1 MVAILESLNYPPTA
15 LRLDES
21 QRVAVENHFDVP
33 NLQSQVSRITRSIKD
48 DRLRNALKKTL
59 GDLVFL
65 LDYLSLLREQPPFGD
80 YKETLSIL
88 QAVRVDGCR
97 LVTFIETEVLPLDE
111 IDEVL
116 RETFDSTAYAI
127 KHELRRIFECELSE
141 SRIDEQEQP
150 RYSSLLHA
158 RGVLRNCFQH
168 CVIDLVRLF
177 DDSVTGARLY
187 DDWRIRREQSSLLCH
202 ELSALIEFVN
212 DKQGPFPED
221 IVNRLDAF
229 REAGMQLLM
238 YKDWEEYEA
247 LAERLIKTIRQGEYA
262 ADLLHQLGCYLE
274 TLLGHVRT
282 RAVLVDSEKSKD
294 YPQIT
299 QISI

>member
-1 MVAILESLNYPPTA
+1 MVALLESLDYSTTPLGLNESPP
-15 LRLDES
+15 
-21 QRVAVENHFDVP
+21 VAVANGFEVP
-33 NLQSQVSRITRSIKD
+33 NLQWQLSRVTRSITD
-48 DRLRNALKKTL
+48 LRLRNALEKTL
-59 GDLVFL
+59 NDLVFL

-88 QAVRVDGCR
+88 QAVRVDGSR

-111 IDEVL
+111 IDGVL
-116 RETFDSTAYAI
+116 RDTFDSTAYAI

-141 SRIDEQEQP
+141 SRIAMLEQLT
-150 RYSSLLHA
+150 YASLLHA

-177 DDSVTGARLY
+177 DDSLTGARLY
-187 DDWRIRREQSSLLCH
+187 DDWRIRREQSSLLCR
-202 ELSALIEFVN
+202 ELSAMIGFVN
-212 DKQGPFPED
+212 DKQARSPED

-229 REAGMQLLM
+229 REKGLQSLM
-238 YKDWEEYEA
+238 YKDWQEYEV
-247 LAERLIKTIRQGEYA
+247 LADQLIETIRQGEDP

-282 RAVLVDSEKSKD
+282 RAVLVDSEKDRFAWQATEFS
-294 YPQIT
+294 
-299 QISI
+299 